1 MSQPRKI
8 LLDHSVPQRLRRH
21 LSDHEVHSAQYL
33 NWEQLENGDL
43 LRAAAENGYQ
53 IVITGDLSMK
63 HQNNLEEIGIQLVE
77 LENNNWTIL
86 RQHTREIQEA
96 INSIG
101 NLSFVT
107 VRIPLK

>member
-8 LLDHSVPQRLRRH
+8 LLDHSVPQRLRRY

-43 LRAAAENGYQ
+43 LRAAVENGYQ

-77 LENNNWTIL
+77 LENTNWTIL

-96 INSIG
+96 IDSIG
-101 NLSFVT
+101 NQSFVT
-107 VRIPLK
+107 VQIPLK

>member
-1 MSQPRKI
+1 
-8 LLDHSVPQRLRRH
+8 
-21 LSDHEVHSAQYL
+21 
-33 NWEQLENGDL
+33 
-43 LRAAAENGYQ
+43 
-53 IVITGDLSMK
+53 MK

-77 LENNNWTIL
+77 LESNNWTIL

-101 NLSFVT
+101 NQSFVT